1 MNPGSRRIS
10 AIVVVGLLLVSGF
23 AGDGAALSSTQ
34 RLDDPGT
41 ASLASNLTRANT
53 FVVGTNAAVGMTL
66 RADALDDRLAT
77 LAHRERLAASTPQNQ
92 TAVLALELRA
102 VRRETNRLAARQADT
117 LEQHVVRNVTTEQ
130 LLFELA
136 RVDATARR
144 LDARRDDAATRLT
157 DLSSAGVD
165 TRMLRA
171 DLMALQGPVRAQV
184 AAIATGAANASPV
197 SFEVSQ
203 NSVVL
208 GTYTDSQAVVERY
221 RTDYLDAPTD
231 EPATIE
237 GVTELIA
244 TRYPAEWENRT
255 GYTIR
260 RIDADL
266 LYVEFEYTEGT
277 IVAYV
282 DRPTAQVFKEFHF
295 GPQSADPARFGGD
308 LPPRRIF
315 DTRVSP

>member
-23 AGDGAALSSTQ
+23 AGDGAAAPSPAQ
-34 RLDDPGT
+34 RLDESGT
-41 ASLASNLTRANT
+41 ASPLVDATRANT
-53 FVVGTNAAVGMTL
+53 LVVDTSAAVGLTL
-66 RADALDDRLAT
+66 RTDALDDRLAT

-92 TAVLALELRA
+92 TAVLALELGEIRA
-102 VRRETNRLAARQADT
+102 ETDRLATRQADT
-117 LEQHVVRNVTTEQ
+117 LDQHAVRNVTTEQ

-136 RVDATARR
+136 RIDAAAQR
-144 LDARRDDAATRLT
+144 LDVRRDIAVSRLA
-157 DLSSAGVD
+157 DLSAAGVD
-165 TRMLRA
+165 TRTLRA

-184 AAIATGAANASPV
+184 AAIAVGAANASPV
-197 SFEVSQ
+197 SFEVSRD
-203 NSVVL
+203 SVVL
-208 GTYTDSQAVVERY
+208 GTYTGDQAVVERY
-221 RTDYLDAPTD
+221 HADYLDAPTD

-295 GPQSADPARFGGD
+295 GPRSADPERFGDD
-308 LPPRRIF
+308 LPGG
-315 DTRVSP
+315 